1 MKSFK
6 NFIRAMMRPAVTV
19 SLVALVWYVVIQTTD
34 VFRLLVASGSI
45 AADQALLLIVM
56 VVEFVLASGAMV
68 VAFHYGSR
76 TKERSED
83 VAEEEK

>member
-1 MKSFK
+1 MKEFK

-19 SLVALVWYVVIQTTD
+19 ALVALVWYVVLQTLD
-34 VFRLLVASGSI
+34 VFKMLI
-45 AADQALLLIVM
+45 ANGTIAPDQALLLIVM

-83 VAEEEK
+83 AENEK